1 MLSVVVLVHV
11 ERKWSLGTQLGR
23 DKNKKKRQNSN
34 ATSETEIKQQ
44 Q

>member
-1 MLSVVVLVHV
+1 MHV

-23 DKNKKKRQNSN
+23 DKNKKRQNSN